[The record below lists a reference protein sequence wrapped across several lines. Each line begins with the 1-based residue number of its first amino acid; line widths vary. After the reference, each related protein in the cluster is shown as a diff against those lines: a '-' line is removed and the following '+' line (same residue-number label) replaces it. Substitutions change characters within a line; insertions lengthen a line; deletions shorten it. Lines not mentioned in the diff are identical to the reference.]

1 MNLIAMNDKDEIYED
16 PESTEVDESEDTDD
30 TGASVEAAV
39 KQEEEIVTMEAAAV
53 NDGDG
58 DGVNTFAAAVVV
70 KDEGVNAKCVGVEA
84 VKGGIMVKGSTAN
97 ATAKGR
103 VLMKEEHV
111 EGYKT
116 REVLGAK
123 IPRRSER
130 LKKMPH
136 GLDIKAL
143 NFKTRKQRMAA
154 NDALP
159 AVLVVND
166 DGIEAP
172 GIKALVAVLGSAG
185 FCRVF
190 VCAPDVERSACAQS
204 ITIRETLEANLV
216 EDYEGAAVAYSLT
229 GTPADCA
236 SMGLSGQLFKGI
248 KPLLVISGIN
258 KGANTGRQVIYSG
271 TVAGAR
277 EAVIQGAPGISI
289 SLDWTAASTD
299 ALFSPAAATC
309 LPLIRC
315 VLEAATTGQLS
326 SSGGDPLLLNVNVPL
341 DPVKPKV
348 CAAPE
353 ARGGDPLLLNVNVPL
368 DPVKSEG
375 FKLAQQGQGRVAFSW
390 THIAKKRTGVQLA
403 GMSGALNIP
412 LLLVPPS
419 SILHSRNPQQGFKL
433 AQQGHGRVAFP
444 MHIAKKRT
452 GHARVAFPWT
462 HIAKKRTGVQLA
474 GMGGA
479 AAGGR
484 GLSGMM
490 GGRGLPGMMGGRGLP
505 GMVGGRGLPGMTGPP
520 AVSLAEIGS
529 VASAAV
535 SAHPYAYEGAAR
547 SKTPGEE
554 SKEDGGDEPWQPM
567 HKMHFRHEP
576 SGWDVL
582 DKDPAFDSAALALGY
597 VTVTPLAITASIDIQ
612 PRLNEDLAW
621 LAPLLPH
628 DA

>member
-1 MNLIAMNDKDEIYED
+1 
-16 PESTEVDESEDTDD
+16 
-30 TGASVEAAV
+30 
-39 KQEEEIVTMEAAAV
+39 
-53 NDGDG
+53 
-58 DGVNTFAAAVVV
+58 
-70 KDEGVNAKCVGVEA
+70 
-84 VKGGIMVKGSTAN
+84 
-97 ATAKGR
+97 
-103 VLMKEEHV
+103 
-111 EGYKT
+111 
-116 REVLGAK
+116 
-123 IPRRSER
+123 
-130 LKKMPH
+130 
-136 GLDIKAL
+136 
-143 NFKTRKQRMAA
+143 MAA

-190 VCAPDVERSACAQS
+190 VCAPDVYVALPLLRALSVHPFPPPEGPDGGLGGADEAHSDAKHSMLSRVFALLLSAPLEKS
-204 ITIRETLEANLV
+204 ITIRKTLEANLVEDYEGHILNPTCVFTSITIRKTLEANLV

-236 SMGLSGQLFKGI
+236 SAGLSVN
-248 KPLLVISGIN
+248 VISGIN
-258 KGANTGRQVIYSG
+258 KGANTGRQVSSRMLAFESTQKG
-271 TVAGAR
+271 HNL
-277 EAVIQGAPGISI
+277 EAPQKA
-289 SLDWTAASTD
+289 AASTD
-299 ALFSPAAATC
+299 AHFSPAAATC

-315 VLEAATTGQLS
+315 VLEAATSGQLS

-341 DPVKPKV
+341 DPVKSK
-348 CAAPE
+348 
-353 ARGGDPLLLNVNVPL
+353 
-368 DPVKSEG
+368 G
-375 FKLAQQGQGRVAFSW
+375 FKLAQQGQERVAFSW
-390 THIAKKRTGVQLA
+390 THIAKKCTGVQLA
-403 GMSGALNIP
+403 GMSGALNLP
-412 LLLVPPS
+412 LPLVPPS
-419 SILHSRNPQQGFKL
+419 SILHSLNPQQGFKL
-433 AQQGHGRVAFP
+433 AQQGQ
-444 MHIAKKRT
+444 
-452 GHARVAFPWT
+452 ARVAFPWT

-484 GLSGMM
+484 GLPGMM

-535 SAHPYAYEGAAR
+535 GAHLFPSYEGAAR

-554 SKEDGGDEPWQPM
+554 SKEDGGDEPWQPL

-597 VTVTPLAITASIDIQ
+597 VTLTPLAITAAIDIHS
-612 PRLNEDLAW
+612 RLKEDLAW

>member
-1 MNLIAMNDKDEIYED
+1 
-16 PESTEVDESEDTDD
+16 
-30 TGASVEAAV
+30 
-39 KQEEEIVTMEAAAV
+39 
-53 NDGDG
+53 
-58 DGVNTFAAAVVV
+58 
-70 KDEGVNAKCVGVEA
+70 
-84 VKGGIMVKGSTAN
+84 
-97 ATAKGR
+97 
-103 VLMKEEHV
+103 
-111 EGYKT
+111 
-116 REVLGAK
+116 
-123 IPRRSER
+123 
-130 LKKMPH
+130 
-136 GLDIKAL
+136 
-143 NFKTRKQRMAA
+143 MAA

-289 SLDWTAASTD
+289 SLDWAAASTD
-299 ALFSPAAATC
+299 AHFSPAAATC

-315 VLEAATTGQLS
+315 VLEAATSGQLS

-341 DPVKPKV
+341 DPVKSK
-348 CAAPE
+348 
-353 ARGGDPLLLNVNVPL
+353 
-368 DPVKSEG
+368 G
-375 FKLAQQGQGRVAFSW
+375 FKLAQQGQ
-390 THIAKKRTGVQLA
+390 
-403 GMSGALNIP
+403 
-412 LLLVPPS
+412 
-419 SILHSRNPQQGFKL
+419 
-433 AQQGHGRVAFP
+433 
-444 MHIAKKRT
+444 
-452 GHARVAFPWT
+452 ARVAFPWT

-484 GLSGMM
+484 GLPGMM

-535 SAHPYAYEGAAR
+535 SAHLFPSYEGAAR

-554 SKEDGGDEPWQPM
+554 SKEDGGDEPWQPL

-597 VTVTPLAITASIDIQ
+597 VTLTPLAITAAIDIHS
-612 PRLNEDLAW
+612 RLKEDLAW